1 MQSNCHIFL
10 LSCRFKNKPLIYLVN
25 HDNFTL
31 MKLFKKFLIIT
42 TAGFLIISC
51 KEKEQASI
59 PENDLKEPSV
69 EVTIENKE
77 NSSEITK
84 KNVKTEEQSEAPKT
98 VNQEA
103 EKMPARKKY
112 VPLTDEELKKTLTP
126 IQYQVTK
133 HEATERPWT
142 NEFDKHFEEGIYV
155 CIISGEPLFSS
166 KDKYDSRCG
175 WPAFTKPINSNEIE
189 NRTDFKIGYA
199 RTEVRAKTG
208 DSHLG
213 HVFNDGPPSKGG
225 LRYCINSASLRFIP
239 KAKLTEEGY
248 GEFASLFDSSNDQ

>member
-1 MQSNCHIFL
+1 
-10 LSCRFKNKPLIYLVN
+10 
-25 HDNFTL
+25 
-31 MKLFKKFLIIT
+31 MKLNKNFLIIT
-42 TAGFLIISC
+42 IGGFLIISC
-51 KEKEQASI
+51 KEKEQSSI

-69 EVTIENKE
+69 EATIENKE
-77 NSSEITK
+77 DSSEITE
-84 KNVKTEEQSEAPKT
+84 KNVETKVESEDSKTA
-98 VNQEA
+98 NQEA
-103 EKMPARKKY
+103 EKMPTRKKY
-112 VPLTDEELKKTLTP
+112 VPLTDEELQKTLTP

-166 KDKYDSRCG
+166 KDKYDSGCG
-175 WPAFTKPINSNEIE
+175 WPAFTKPIDSNEIE
-189 NRTDFKIGYA
+189 NKTDFKIGYA

-213 HVFNDGPPSKGG
+213 HVFNDGPPTKGG

-248 GEFASLFDSSNDQ
+248 GEFASLFQSSNDQ

>member
-1 MQSNCHIFL
+1 
-10 LSCRFKNKPLIYLVN
+10 
-25 HDNFTL
+25 
-31 MKLFKKFLIIT
+31 MKLNKNFLIIT
-42 TAGFLIISC
+42 IAGFLIISC
-51 KEKEQASI
+51 KEKEQSSI

-69 EVTIENKE
+69 EATIENKE
-77 NSSEITK
+77 DSSEITE
-84 KNVKTEEQSEAPKT
+84 KNVETKVESEDSKTA
-98 VNQEA
+98 NQEA
-103 EKMPARKKY
+103 EKMPTRKKY
-112 VPLTDEELKKTLTP
+112 VPLTDEELQKTLTP

-166 KDKYDSRCG
+166 KDKYDSGCG
-175 WPAFTKPINSNEIE
+175 WPAFTKPIDSNEIE
-189 NRTDFKIGYA
+189 NKTDFKIGYA
-199 RTEVRAKTG
+199 STEVRAKTG

-213 HVFNDGPPSKGG
+213 HVFNDGPPTKGG

-248 GEFASLFDSSNDQ
+248 GEFASLFQSSNDQ

>member
-1 MQSNCHIFL
+1 
-10 LSCRFKNKPLIYLVN
+10 
-25 HDNFTL
+25 
-31 MKLFKKFLIIT
+31 MKLNKNFLIIT
-42 TAGFLIISC
+42 IAGFLIISC
-51 KEKEQASI
+51 KEKEQSSI

-69 EVTIENKE
+69 EATIENKE
-77 NSSEITK
+77 DSSEITE
-84 KNVKTEEQSEAPKT
+84 KNVETKVESEDSKTA
-98 VNQEA
+98 NQEA
-103 EKMPARKKY
+103 EKMPTRKKY
-112 VPLTDEELKKTLTP
+112 VPLTDEELQKSLTQ

-166 KDKYDSRCG
+166 KDKYDSGCG
-175 WPAFTKPINSNEIE
+175 WPAFTKPIDSNEIE
-189 NRTDFKIGYA
+189 NKTDFKIGYA

-213 HVFNDGPPSKGG
+213 HVFNDGPPTKGG

-248 GEFASLFDSSNDQ
+248 GEFASLFQSSNDQ

>member
-1 MQSNCHIFL
+1 
-10 LSCRFKNKPLIYLVN
+10 
-25 HDNFTL
+25 
-31 MKLFKKFLIIT
+31 MKLNKNFLIIT
-42 TAGFLIISC
+42 IAGFLIISC
-51 KEKEQASI
+51 KEKEQSSI

-69 EVTIENKE
+69 EATIENKE
-77 NSSEITK
+77 DPSEITE
-84 KNVKTEEQSEAPKT
+84 KNVETKVESEDSKTA
-98 VNQEA
+98 NQEA
-103 EKMPARKKY
+103 EKMPTRKKY
-112 VPLTDEELKKTLTP
+112 VPLTDEELQKSLTP

-166 KDKYDSRCG
+166 KDKYDSGCG
-175 WPAFTKPINSNEIE
+175 WPAFTKPIDSNEIE
-189 NRTDFKIGYA
+189 NKTDFKIGYA

-213 HVFNDGPPSKGG
+213 HVFNDGPPTKGG

-248 GEFASLFDSSNDQ
+248 GEFASLFQSSNDQ

>member
-1 MQSNCHIFL
+1 
-10 LSCRFKNKPLIYLVN
+10 
-25 HDNFTL
+25 
-31 MKLFKKFLIIT
+31 
-42 TAGFLIISC
+42 
-51 KEKEQASI
+51 
-59 PENDLKEPSV
+59 
-69 EVTIENKE
+69 
-77 NSSEITK
+77 
-84 KNVKTEEQSEAPKT
+84 
-98 VNQEA
+98 
-103 EKMPARKKY
+103 MPPRKKY

-166 KDKYDSRCG
+166 KDKYDSGCG

-248 GEFASLFDSSNDQ
+248 GEFASLFESSNEQ

>member
-1 MQSNCHIFL
+1 
-10 LSCRFKNKPLIYLVN
+10 
-25 HDNFTL
+25 
-31 MKLFKKFLIIT
+31 MKLNKNFLIIT
-42 TAGFLIISC
+42 IAGFLIISC
-51 KEKEQASI
+51 KEKEQSSI

-69 EVTIENKE
+69 EATIENKE
-77 NSSEITK
+77 DSSESTE
-84 KNVKTEEQSEAPKT
+84 KNVETKVQSEDSKIA
-98 VNQEA
+98 NQEA
-103 EKMPARKKY
+103 EKMPTRKKY
-112 VPLTDEELKKTLTP
+112 VPLTDEELQKTLTP

-166 KDKYDSRCG
+166 KDKYDSGCG

>member
-1 MQSNCHIFL
+1 
-10 LSCRFKNKPLIYLVN
+10 
-25 HDNFTL
+25 
-31 MKLFKKFLIIT
+31 MKLNKNFLIIT
-42 TAGFLIISC
+42 IAGFLIISC
-51 KEKEQASI
+51 KEKEQSSI

-69 EVTIENKE
+69 EATIENKE
-77 NSSEITK
+77 DSSEITE
-84 KNVKTEEQSEAPKT
+84 KNVLTKVESEDSKTA
-98 VNQEA
+98 NQEA
-103 EKMPARKKY
+103 EKMPTRKKY
-112 VPLTDEELKKTLTP
+112 VPLTDEELQKTLTP

-166 KDKYDSRCG
+166 KDKYDSGCG
-175 WPAFTKPINSNEIE
+175 WPAFTKPIDSNEIE
-189 NRTDFKIGYA
+189 NKTDFKIGYA

-213 HVFNDGPPSKGG
+213 HVFNDGPPTKGG

-248 GEFASLFDSSNDQ
+248 GEFASLFQSSNDQ

>member
-1 MQSNCHIFL
+1 
-10 LSCRFKNKPLIYLVN
+10 
-25 HDNFTL
+25 
-31 MKLFKKFLIIT
+31 MKLNKNFLIIT
-42 TAGFLIISC
+42 IAGFLIISC
-51 KEKEQASI
+51 KEKEQSSI

-69 EVTIENKE
+69 EATIENKE
-77 NSSEITK
+77 DSSESTE
-84 KNVKTEEQSEAPKT
+84 KNVETKVQSEDSKT
-98 VNQEA
+98 ANQEA
-103 EKMPARKKY
+103 EKMPTRKKY
-112 VPLTDEELKKTLTP
+112 VPLTDEELQKTLTP

-166 KDKYDSRCG
+166 KDKYDSGCG

-213 HVFNDGPPSKGG
+213 HVFNDGPPTKGG

-248 GEFASLFDSSNDQ
+248 GEFASLFESSNEQ

>member
-1 MQSNCHIFL
+1 
-10 LSCRFKNKPLIYLVN
+10 
-25 HDNFTL
+25 
-31 MKLFKKFLIIT
+31 MKLNKNFLIIT
-42 TAGFLIISC
+42 IGGFLIISC
-51 KEKEQASI
+51 KEKEQSSI

-69 EVTIENKE
+69 EATIENKE
-77 NSSEITK
+77 DSSESTE
-84 KNVKTEEQSEAPKT
+84 KNVETKVQSEDSKT
-98 VNQEA
+98 ANQEA
-103 EKMPARKKY
+103 EKMPTRKKY
-112 VPLTDEELKKTLTP
+112 VPLTDEELQKTLTP

>member
-1 MQSNCHIFL
+1 
-10 LSCRFKNKPLIYLVN
+10 
-25 HDNFTL
+25 
-31 MKLFKKFLIIT
+31 MKLNKNFLIIT
-42 TAGFLIISC
+42 IAGFLIISC
-51 KEKEQASI
+51 KEKEQSSI

-69 EVTIENKE
+69 EATIENKE
-77 NSSEITK
+77 DSSEITE
-84 KNVKTEEQSEAPKT
+84 KNVETKVESEDSKTA
-98 VNQEA
+98 NQEA
-103 EKMPARKKY
+103 EKMPTRNKY
-112 VPLTDEELKKTLTP
+112 VPLTDEELQKTLTP

-166 KDKYDSRCG
+166 KDKYDSGCG
-175 WPAFTKPINSNEIE
+175 WPAFTKPIDSNEIE
-189 NRTDFKIGYA
+189 NKTDFKIGYA

-213 HVFNDGPPSKGG
+213 HVFNDGPPTKGG

-248 GEFASLFDSSNDQ
+248 GEFASLFQSSNDQ

>member
-1 MQSNCHIFL
+1 
-10 LSCRFKNKPLIYLVN
+10 
-25 HDNFTL
+25 
-31 MKLFKKFLIIT
+31 MKLNKNFLIIT
-42 TAGFLIISC
+42 IAGFLIISC
-51 KEKEQASI
+51 KEKEQSSI

-69 EVTIENKE
+69 EATIENKE
-77 NSSEITK
+77 DSSESTE
-84 KNVKTEEQSEAPKT
+84 KNVETKLQSEDSKT
-98 VNQEA
+98 ANHEA
-103 EKMPARKKY
+103 EKMPTRKKY
-112 VPLTDEELKKTLTP
+112 VPLTDEELQKTLTP

>member
-1 MQSNCHIFL
+1 
-10 LSCRFKNKPLIYLVN
+10 
-25 HDNFTL
+25 
-31 MKLFKKFLIIT
+31 MKLNKNFLIIT
-42 TAGFLIISC
+42 IAGFLIISC
-51 KEKEQASI
+51 KEKEQSSI

-69 EVTIENKE
+69 EATIENKE
-77 NSSEITK
+77 DSSESTE
-84 KNVKTEEQSEAPKT
+84 KNVETKVQSEDSKT
-98 VNQEA
+98 ANQEA
-103 EKMPARKKY
+103 EKMPTRKKY
-112 VPLTDEELKKTLTP
+112 VPLTDEELQKSLTP

>member
-1 MQSNCHIFL
+1 
-10 LSCRFKNKPLIYLVN
+10 
-25 HDNFTL
+25 
-31 MKLFKKFLIIT
+31 MKLGYNFLIIGV
-42 TAGFLIISC
+42 AGFLMSSC
-51 KEKEQASI
+51 TEKDKTSM
-59 PENDLKEPSV
+59 PENDQQESSV
-69 EVTIENKE
+69 TVSDENKGDSSVINQESVKPEKQVADKE
-77 NSSEITK
+77 NK
-84 KNVKTEEQSEAPKT
+84 KTEE
-98 VNQEA
+98 
-103 EKMPARKKY
+103 MPSRKKY
-112 VPLTDEELKKTLTP
+112 VPLTDEELRKTLTP

-166 KDKYDSRCG
+166 KDKYDSGCG

-225 LRYCINSASLRFIP
+225 MRYCINSASLRFIP
-239 KAKLTEEGY
+239 KEKLIEEGY
-248 GEFASLFDSSNDQ
+248 GEFASLFETTKGQ

>member
-1 MQSNCHIFL
+1 
-10 LSCRFKNKPLIYLVN
+10 
-25 HDNFTL
+25 
-31 MKLFKKFLIIT
+31 MKLNKNFLIIT
-42 TAGFLIISC
+42 IAGFLIISC
-51 KEKEQASI
+51 KEKEQSSI

-69 EVTIENKE
+69 EATIENKE
-77 NSSEITK
+77 DSSEITE
-84 KNVKTEEQSEAPKT
+84 KNVETIVESEDSKTA
-98 VNQEA
+98 NQEA
-103 EKMPARKKY
+103 EKMPTRKKY
-112 VPLTDEELKKTLTP
+112 VPLTDEELQKTLTP

-166 KDKYDSRCG
+166 KDKYDSGCG
-175 WPAFTKPINSNEIE
+175 WPAFTKPIDSNEIE
-189 NRTDFKIGYA
+189 NKTDFKIGYA

-213 HVFNDGPPSKGG
+213 HVFNDGPPTKGG

-248 GEFASLFDSSNDQ
+248 GEFASLFQSSNDQ

>member
-1 MQSNCHIFL
+1 
-10 LSCRFKNKPLIYLVN
+10 
-25 HDNFTL
+25 
-31 MKLFKKFLIIT
+31 MKLNKNFLIIT
-42 TAGFLIISC
+42 IAGFLIISC
-51 KEKEQASI
+51 KEKEQSSI

-69 EVTIENKE
+69 EATIENKE
-77 NSSEITK
+77 DSSEITE
-84 KNVKTEEQSEAPKT
+84 KNVETKVESEDSKTA
-98 VNQEA
+98 NQEA
-103 EKMPARKKY
+103 EKMPTRKKY
-112 VPLTDEELKKTLTP
+112 VPLTDEELQKSLTP

-166 KDKYDSRCG
+166 KDKYDSGCG
-175 WPAFTKPINSNEIE
+175 WPAFTKPIDSNEIE
-189 NRTDFKIGYA
+189 NKTDFKIGYA

-213 HVFNDGPPSKGG
+213 HVFNDGPPTKGG

-248 GEFASLFDSSNDQ
+248 GEFASLFQSSNDQ

>member
-1 MQSNCHIFL
+1 
-10 LSCRFKNKPLIYLVN
+10 
-25 HDNFTL
+25 
-31 MKLFKKFLIIT
+31 MKLNKNFLIIT
-42 TAGFLIISC
+42 IAGFLIISC
-51 KEKEQASI
+51 KEKEQSSI

-69 EVTIENKE
+69 EATIENKE
-77 NSSEITK
+77 DPSEITE
-84 KNVKTEEQSEAPKT
+84 KNVETKVESEDSKTA
-98 VNQEA
+98 NQEA
-103 EKMPARKKY
+103 EKMPTRKKY
-112 VPLTDEELKKTLTP
+112 VPLTDEELQKTLTP

-166 KDKYDSRCG
+166 KDKYDSGCG
-175 WPAFTKPINSNEIE
+175 WPAFTKPIDSNEIE
-189 NRTDFKIGYA
+189 NKTDFKIGYA

-248 GEFASLFDSSNDQ
+248 GEFASLFQSSNDQ

>member
-1 MQSNCHIFL
+1 
-10 LSCRFKNKPLIYLVN
+10 
-25 HDNFTL
+25 
-31 MKLFKKFLIIT
+31 MKLGYNFLIIGV
-42 TAGFLIISC
+42 AGFLMSSC
-51 KEKEQASI
+51 TEKDKTSM
-59 PENDLKEPSV
+59 PENDQQESSV
-69 EVTIENKE
+69 TVSDENKE
-77 NSSEITK
+77 DSSVINQESVK
-84 KNVKTEEQSEAPKT
+84 PEKQVADKENKKTEE
-98 VNQEA
+98 
-103 EKMPARKKY
+103 MPSRKKY
-112 VPLTDEELKKTLTP
+112 VPLTDEELRKTLTP

-166 KDKYDSRCG
+166 KDKYDSGCG

-225 LRYCINSASLRFIP
+225 MRYCINSASLRFIP
-239 KAKLTEEGY
+239 KEKLIEEGY
-248 GEFASLFDSSNDQ
+248 GEFASLFETTKGQ

>member
-1 MQSNCHIFL
+1 
-10 LSCRFKNKPLIYLVN
+10 
-25 HDNFTL
+25 
-31 MKLFKKFLIIT
+31 MKLNKNFLIIT
-42 TAGFLIISC
+42 IAGFLIISC
-51 KEKEQASI
+51 KEKEQSSI

-69 EVTIENKE
+69 EATIENKE
-77 NSSEITK
+77 DSSEITE
-84 KNVKTEEQSEAPKT
+84 KNVETKVESEDSKTA
-98 VNQEA
+98 NQEA
-103 EKMPARKKY
+103 EKMPTRKKY
-112 VPLTDEELKKTLTP
+112 VPLTDEELQKTLTP

-213 HVFNDGPPSKGG
+213 HVFNDGPTLTGI
-225 LRYCINSASLRFIP
+225 RYCVNSASISFYP
-239 KAKLTEEGY
+239 KTK
-248 GEFASLFDSSNDQ
+248 